1 MPWFTEPPKKAF
13 EGSTGTPILDTK
25 LGRINK
31 VGRWHLQLYGRGK
44 QMLCEVVGHMDLI
57 MAINYI
63 PYFQSLA
70 HEPPQERSHS
80 VAVDTSAYRFL
91 SNTKLTECTA

>member
-1 MPWFTEPPKKAF
+1 
-13 EGSTGTPILDTK
+13 
-25 LGRINK
+25 
-31 VGRWHLQLYGRGK
+31 
-44 QMLCEVVGHMDLI
+44 MLCEVVGYVDLI

-63 PYFQSLA
+63 PYFQLLA

-80 VAVDTSAYRFL
+80 VAVDTSAYQFL